1 MGERTEDPVSM
12 NEMTKYTISG
22 MFGHLSGA
30 RRQVQRLAKNEDGG
44 SERLLSS

>member
-1 MGERTEDPVSM
+1 MSM
-12 NEMTKYTISG
+12 KETRKCTISG

-44 SERLLSS
+44 PERLFSS

>member
-1 MGERTEDPVSM
+1 M
-12 NEMTKYTISG
+12 NETTKYTILG

-44 SERLLSS
+44 PERLFSS